1 MLGKSVGLWLALL
14 LVNAKAGFLVAQS
27 TAKSNTADQALTTP
41 FDYSKSRNAILLH
54 VRVNDKP
61 AILILDT
68 GSAHTII
75 RPEFLRIA
83 LSELQ
88 PTRLPPSGGGL
99 VGDAIGREVTLQ
111 VGSWKWTKKAVA
123 VMDISQALSF
133 YAEKPDGLLGL
144 DFLQEFSRV
153 VIDLRAKTI
162 SFLK

>member
-1 MLGKSVGLWLALL
+1 MPGKSVGLWLTLL
-14 LVNAKAGFLVAQS
+14 LVTAKAGSIVAQS
-27 TAKSNTADQALTTP
+27 AAKSSTADQALTIP

-54 VRVNDKP
+54 VRINDKP

-83 LSELQ
+83 PSELQ
-88 PTRLPPSGGGL
+88 PTHLPPSGGGL

-111 VGSWKWTKKAVA
+111 VGSWKWAKRAVA

-133 YAEKPDGLLGL
+133 YAEKPDGLIGL

-153 VIDLRAKTI
+153 VIDVKAKTI
-162 SFLK
+162 SFIK